1 MNTGGGTGPGS
12 SSVLLRLATA
22 LFYGLSSFMIVVVN
36 KSVLTTYQFP
46 SFQFLGLG
54 QMVATIVVMY
64 SAKKLSIV
72 KFPDWNRDI
81 PRKAFPLP
89 LIYIGNLI
97 FGLGSTKRLNLP
109 MFTVLR
115 RFSIL
120 FTMILEYV
128 VLGHLASR
136 RVQAIVVLM
145 VIGAIIAALNDLA
158 FDLRGYVFI
167 LLNDLF
173 TALNGVYVK
182 KKLDSKEQDQED
194 VNEELGKYGLLFYNA
209 LFMLFP
215 TMAICVS
222 TGDFEKVLLFEGW
235 TEPLFVFQFFMSCF
249 MGFILMYSTI
259 LCTGHNSALTT
270 TIVGTI
276 KNILITYLGM
286 VFGGDYIFS
295 WSNFVGLN
303 ISVFCSL
310 CYTYISLTDPYTRR
324 PSSYTSTGHSSDH
337 SNLRVQIL

>member
-22 LFYGLSSFMIVVVN
+22 LFYGFSSFMIVVVN

-182 KKLDSKEQDQED
+182 KKLDSKE
-194 VNEELGKYGLLFYNA
+194 LGKYGLLFYNA

-235 TEPLFVFQFFMSCF
+235 TEPLFVLQFFMSCF

-310 CYTYISLTDPYTRR
+310 CYTYISLIDPYTRR

>member
-1 MNTGGGTGPGS
+1 MTSGGGPAPGS
-12 SSVLLRLATA
+12 PSVVLRLTTA
-22 LFYGLSSFMIVVVN
+22 LFYGFSSFMIVVVN

-182 KKLDSKEQDQED
+182 KKLDSKE
-194 VNEELGKYGLLFYNA
+194 LGKYGLLFYNA

-215 TMAICVS
+215 TMAICFS
-222 TGDFEKVLLFEGW
+222 TGDFEKVLAFPGW
-235 TEPLFVFQFFMSCF
+235 SEPLFVLQFFMSCF

-303 ISVFCSL
+303 ISALSGI
-310 CYTYISLTDPYTRR
+310 TYSYITISELQKSAR
-324 PSSYTSTGHSSDH
+324 GG
-337 SNLRVQIL
+337 